1 MTETLT
7 DPRIPSERKE
17 GIIGDLLGGRAL
29 PLTVNIVEFIVSAGR
44 ARDLP
49 DIATRL
55 VEQASERA
63 GRTTAEVRSATA
75 LDDAMVA
82 RLEEALTEATGRPI
96 EARVVVD
103 PSVLGGIV
111 ARVGDTI
118 IDGSLRG
125 RLESL
130 RETLEAQ

>member
-1 MTETLT
+1 M
-7 DPRIPSERKE
+7 
-17 GIIGDLLGGRAL
+17 
-29 PLTVNIVEFIVSAGR
+29 EFIVSAGR

-111 ARVGDTI
+111 ARIGDTI